1 MVLRPW
7 AQAGPGRAPPTARPP
22 ATAVLFKNSRRVQGA
37 GCGCSAMVPS
47 LGKLRENCQELYMP
61 AARAVNA

>member
-1 MVLRPW
+1 MVLSPW
-7 AQAGPGRAPPTARPP
+7 AAAGPDRAPPAARPP
-22 ATAVLFKNSRRVQGA
+22 ASPAVFRNSRRVQGA

-47 LGKLRENCQELYMP
+47 SGKLRENCQALYMP